1 MKPFNLQDAIAGK
14 PLITRC
20 GYRARHLASP
30 PETKHQAYPH
40 CFIVTDSNERSFVT
54 SYTSNGRTYYDD
66 VEHELDLFMRPDKR
80 KVYCALVQVASR
92 GVYVTTSADKE
103 TLQARLRET
112 KYQKVFQTFELEYE
126 L

>member
-14 PLITRC
+14 PVITRAGRPAKYLC
-20 GYRARHLASP
+20 SP
-30 PETKHQAYPH
+30 PELANQELKHIFMYQYHDDIWTASTFTDEGKFYP
-40 CFIVTDSNERSFVT
+40 FSNTTNTDLMMAPEK
-54 SYTSNGRTYYDD
+54 
-66 VEHELDLFMRPDKR
+66 H